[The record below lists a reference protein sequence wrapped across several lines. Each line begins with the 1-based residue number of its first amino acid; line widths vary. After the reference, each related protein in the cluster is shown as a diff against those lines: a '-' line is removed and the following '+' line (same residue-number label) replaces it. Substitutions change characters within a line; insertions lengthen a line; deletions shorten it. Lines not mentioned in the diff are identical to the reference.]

1 MPDGAAQDPAAAR
14 QQLAG
19 AIQALRQQ
27 QQAAEA
33 AAGRCQPLAER
44 PAKLSGPTMSDGW
57 WSRRPISRDTIFRQR
72 TEPVLQKSDRG
83 GSNRR

>member
-1 MPDGAAQDPAAAR
+1 MSLAHHLVPVLSVLTIALAAPP
-14 QQLAG
+14 G
-19 AIQALRQQ
+19 PC
-27 QQAAEA
+27 
-33 AAGRCQPLAER
+33 GRCQPLAER